1 MNYDNRKFCIVAT
14 SAQNLAHI
22 APGRSHGVTVIK
34 HRLVLAQDPMAAWEA
49 DWYKDEGG
57 RDKSIP
63 LHIQLLDAK
72 GRLVRDRSLPLKV
85 TLHYEKTYLSVTNQE
100 VRSCRCWCRGARVCV
115 SGARS
120 DISTQTV
127 VIVVATATTTTTT
140 VANTPAHHHP
150 CPLLSVPEA

>member
-1 MNYDNRKFCIVAT
+1 MVLCAPLMASCQLMVAAEREDQPRQVMGSTWMPLT
-14 SAQNLAHI
+14 SLQ
-22 APGRSHGVTVIK
+22 
-34 HRLVLAQDPMAAWEA
+34 LVSQAMAAWEA

-100 VRSCRCWCRGARVCV
+100 VRSCRCW
-115 SGARS
+115 
-120 DISTQTV
+120 
-127 VIVVATATTTTTT
+127 
-140 VANTPAHHHP
+140 
-150 CPLLSVPEA
+150 